1 MDEGLGSEVQ
11 PPTYTPLASP
21 PSARIEMD
29 GWIAQDGNIDYNR
42 QPQTRA
48 NTNNHGEGADGQR
61 VPGTRCRS
69 RPRGDADRE
78 ARRARDWQATG
89 KAQGQ
94 AREDAVGYVGRAGP
108 DRLRAWSS
116 RISSGGV
123 AAGRLCAASAVH
135 PRTARSPHLCSPSN
149 AHAPP
154 PTHAARLQPTL
165 APEPLPATHSAACPS
180 RAALHHCSPCAA
192 FHAARHCCW
201 LWLWSGG
208 DAARLPSPAT
218 PCSNAAALLCSVLR
232 MVGRFGAAF
241 CAALPAAAT
250 CWSSATGRPKSER
263 WSPLLARHSP
273 PARPLANHSLLL
285 FRSCSCCAS

>member
-1 MDEGLGSEVQ
+1 
-11 PPTYTPLASP
+11 
-21 PSARIEMD
+21 MD

-192 FHAARHCCW
+192 FRAARHCCW

-218 PCSNAAALLCSVLR
+218 PCSNAAALLCSADGRPLWCCVLR
-232 MVGRFGAAF
+232 CSACCCHLLELCHRPAQVRT
-241 CAALPAAAT
+241 LVAAAGPAQ
-250 CWSSATGRPKSER
+250 SA
-263 WSPLLARHSP
+263 SP
-273 PARPLANHSLLL
+273 PACQPLTAAFPQLLLLCIVVVAPAVSCQRPLKPPA
-285 FRSCSCCAS
+285 CP